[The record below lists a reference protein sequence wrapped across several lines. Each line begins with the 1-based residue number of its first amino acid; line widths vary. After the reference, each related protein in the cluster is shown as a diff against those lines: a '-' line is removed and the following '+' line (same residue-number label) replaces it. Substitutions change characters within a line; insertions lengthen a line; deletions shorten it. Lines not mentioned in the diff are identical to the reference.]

1 MRQPLLPPR
10 RRQLGTSSVTIGSLV
25 LADARSKS
33 ARILIVDDDVE
44 ILSLLSRWLGEE
56 GYEVKTATS
65 ASEALTQVGVLR
77 PQLVITDLFM
87 EGMDG
92 MDLLTEIHRER
103 PLLPVIMLSGRAQI
117 PDAVRATHLG
127 SAAFLT
133 KPVERER
140 LLDQV
145 QRVTLAGADPR
156 IDAVFARGLI
166 HRSAAMTELV
176 ELAKQVAQSDV
187 TVLIS
192 GATGT
197 GKEVLARAIH
207 DAGPRREQ
215 PFVPVNCGAI
225 PEQLLESELFGH
237 EKGAF
242 TGAVIRH
249 EGLFRAANG
258 GTVFLDEIGD
268 MPLALQV
275 KLLRVLQDL
284 EVRPV
289 GSTRT
294 FPINVRVISAT
305 HRDLGQSVQA
315 GEFREDLYYRLN
327 VVPLQ
332 MPALAERREDIAP
345 LVEHFLEKQ
354 RNRPGVTGRRFA
366 PEAMEYLI
374 AAPWPGNIRQLSNV
388 VDLCVT
394 LSKTE
399 TIPLSLV
406 KRALRDVAGGIQTL
420 KEAKHQFERNYLIS
434 VLRIT
439 EGHVANAARIAGRNR
454 TEFYKL
460 LNQHGIDPVEF
471 RGPDK
476 GGA

>member
-1 MRQPLLPPR
+1 M
-10 RRQLGTSSVTIGSLV
+10 
-25 LADARSKS
+25 ADARSKS
-33 ARILIVDDDVE
+33 VRILVVDDDVE

-56 GYEVKTATS
+56 GYEVRTATS
-65 ASEALTQVGVLR
+65 ASEALTQAGILR

-103 PLLPVIMLSGRAQI
+103 PLLPVIMLSGKAQI

-156 IDAVFARGLI
+156 IDEAFARGLVY
-166 HRSAAMTELV
+166 RSAAMAELV
-176 ELAKQVAQSDV
+176 ELAKQAAQSDV

-207 DAGPRREQ
+207 DAGPCRER
-215 PFVPVNCGAI
+215 PFVPVNCVAI

-249 EGLFRAANG
+249 EGLFRAADG

-305 HRDLGQSVQA
+305 HRDLGQWVQA

-345 LVEHFLEKQ
+345 LVEHFLEKH
-354 RNRPGVTGRRFA
+354 RNRPGVTSRRFA

-374 AAPWPGNIRQLSNV
+374 AAPWPGNVRQLGNV

-394 LSKTE
+394 LAKTE

-460 LNQHGIDPVEF
+460 LNQYGIDPAGF

-476 GGA
+476 GDA